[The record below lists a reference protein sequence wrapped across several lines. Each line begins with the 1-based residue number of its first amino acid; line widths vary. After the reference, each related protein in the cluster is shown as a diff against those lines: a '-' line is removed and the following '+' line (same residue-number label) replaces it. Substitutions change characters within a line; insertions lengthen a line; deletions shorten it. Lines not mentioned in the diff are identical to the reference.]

1 MLSRSGAQPAD
12 LIERLGRLLHS
23 ELYAEGMPPV
33 QWQALR
39 YLARA
44 NRFSCTPT
52 ALGLYLG
59 VTKGTVSQTVNALV
73 RKKLVRKDPDPSDR
87 RSLSLALTARGRMLL
102 VRHPAQAVA
111 QALAALP
118 TATREALGDGLSR
131 LLDAMLMRR
140 GGRMFG
146 QCATCRFFRCDAAGA
161 HRCSLLDVPLSEADS
176 EKICVEFERAA

>member
-1 MLSRSGAQPAD
+1 MASGSSPQLAD
-12 LIERLGRLLHS
+12 LIERLGRLLYS
-23 ELYAEGMPPV
+23 ELHAEGMPPA

-59 VTKGTVSQTVNALV
+59 ATKGTVSQTVNALV
-73 RKKLVRKDPDPSDR
+73 RKGFVRKDANRSDR
-87 RSLSLALTARGRMLL
+87 RSLSLVLTARGRALL
-102 VRHPAQAVA
+102 ARHSAHGVVE
-111 QALAALP
+111 ALATLPAATQDALD
-118 TATREALGDGLSR
+118 EGLGR

-146 QCATCRFFRCDAAGA
+146 QCATCRFFRRGAAGA
-161 HRCSLLDVPLSEADS
+161 HRCGLLDVPLNEADS